1 MSRAPRLLALA
12 AGLALFAYFINHV
25 GLEELAGY
33 ARRTGWMLLPIFV
46 LWIPIYAC
54 SAAAWRLILAH
65 EPDCPGFGRLFAAI
79 VSGSAINYITPFF
92 AVGGEPFKATVAAEW
107 LQSRRRAAASVV
119 IQRLLFTL
127 AHLLSMILALML
139 GVLLLPHNPRTLLML
154 IGFSLAVGILAFLV
168 FMVHRRGL
176 MERCLDLAHRLPGLR
191 RLARS
196 VEPRREAL
204 IEMDTQ
210 ITDFYHRT
218 PVRFWWAFVF
228 EFLGRGLTMAEFLL
242 IPISVGVRVTY
253 PEAYLIGGFASLVGV
268 MLFVFPFEMGTKEGG
283 LYTIFKLLGL
293 DPSLGIYSAVICR
306 VRELAWIAVGLILI
320 ALIPGGRPALRT
332 VETQG

>member
-1 MSRAPRLLALA
+1 MSRASRLLALA

-25 GLEELAGY
+25 GLEELAAY
-33 ARRTGWMLLPIFV
+33 ARQTGWMLLPIFF

-139 GVLLLPHNPRTLLML
+139 GVLLFPTTLAPCSCWSASASRWGSWPSWSSWCTGVVSWSGAS
-154 IGFSLAVGILAFLV
+154 IWPIACPDSAAS
-168 FMVHRRGL
+168 RG
-176 MERCLDLAHRLPGLR
+176 RSSPGAKR
-191 RLARS
+191 
-196 VEPRREAL
+196 
-204 IEMDTQ
+204 
-210 ITDFYHRT
+210 
-218 PVRFWWAFVF
+218 
-228 EFLGRGLTMAEFLL
+228 
-242 IPISVGVRVTY
+242 
-253 PEAYLIGGFASLVGV
+253 
-268 MLFVFPFEMGTKEGG
+268 
-283 LYTIFKLLGL
+283 
-293 DPSLGIYSAVICR
+293 
-306 VRELAWIAVGLILI
+306 
-320 ALIPGGRPALRT
+320 
-332 VETQG
+332 